1 MDTLGKDIT
10 NVAQTARE
18 LPEHLSDDKAMELI
32 LDKIEFLMTEYGI
45 NKASSSWMLKNKEKW
60 KQALEIGPDGK
71 AVAEDLSAKL
81 NQVVEEQKQKAVTW
95 ICEAHC

>member
-1 MDTLGKDIT
+1 MVALLPALAKVEIDADAPFHALKDLVTKFVGHNVVKQSARVMDTLGKDIT

-45 NKASSSWMLKNKEKW
+45 N
-60 KQALEIGPDGK
+60 
-71 AVAEDLSAKL
+71 
-81 NQVVEEQKQKAVTW
+81 
-95 ICEAHC
+95 